1 MKENKRNIKVL
12 AIGNG
17 KEKLNLANIEKT
29 KIVLPKE
36 IITKEMIEEIE
47 KSAIYSKE
55 DSLPNNSNP
64 KSRIKKRK

>member
-1 MKENKRNIKVL
+1 MKENKRNLIVV

-17 KEKLNLANIEKT
+17 KEKLNLANIDKT
-29 KIVLPKE
+29 KKVLPKE

-47 KSAIYSKE
+47 KAAIYSKE
-55 DSLPNNSNP
+55 YSLSNNSKS